1 MIYLKRLEQR
11 MINFFKFWVKLDW
24 SHLIY
29 QVHHLTKVQEY
40 EAEVPGESI
49 GRTNHV
55 PCPYG
60 VEHEC

>member
-1 MIYLKRLEQR
+1 